1 MTPFITGQASGPNLP
16 VTSGCFAPPT
26 RPEFFGGGKT
36 FGGAKHSASGSRGKK
51 FSSPAAR
58 SERKKETKKGI
69 RLSHFFGLAQVYKES
84 APPFRKAITKNA
96 FLEKWK
102 GGGKKAGGQNIRG
115 GKTSRCYRYQ
125 MFHWTPPQTS
135 KPFAPPETSLHQSCV
150 GQAGVKR
157 NCFLEIWI

>member
-1 MTPFITGQASGPNLP
+1 MRLEETRVELNQATRNLPAETNSLSRTNVP

-69 RLSHFFGLAQVYKES
+69 RLSHFFGSAQVRKN
-84 APPFRKAITKNA
+84 FRKRKHASPISFIGEMTLKHFWRNGKTA
-96 FLEKWK
+96 
-102 GGGKKAGGQNIRG
+102 GKKRG
-115 GKTSRCYRYQ
+115 GKTFGGAKHSVLTGRRG
-125 MFHWTPPQTS
+125 
-135 KPFAPPETSLHQSCV
+135 K
-150 GQAGVKR
+150 K
-157 NCFLEIWI
+157 